1 MLLPFAGDTAAQHFG
16 WIATDDGVFLFKN
29 ALEAAHGTDGCV
41 GREDGSL
48 GYHDMAS
55 KPDMMGDLN
64 GAVGVAPIAV
74 AAEKTMLVGVHKC
87 TAPRGLH
94 MVVESNL
101 VVADNEG
108 RGTKVEMVAKGENTV
123 FRHFDACT
131 RSHGTL
137 AKNVQGAPDVERWAM
152 IAEIGLLAGGEAY
165 FDESYTQSVSMED
178 NMA

>member
-1 MLLPFAGDTAAQHFG
+1 MLLPFAGDTAAQHLG
-16 WIATDDGVFLFKN
+16 GIATNDGVFLFKN
-29 ALEAAHGTDGCV
+29 AVKAAHGTHGCV

-74 AAEKTMLVGVHKC
+74 AAEKTMLVGVHEC

-101 VVADNEG
+101 VVADNE
-108 RGTKVEMVAKGENTV
+108 NTV

-131 RSHGTL
+131 RPHGTL

-152 IAEIGLLAGGEAY
+152 IAEIGLLASGEAY

>member
-1 MLLPFAGDTAAQHFG
+1 MLLPFAGDTAAQHLG
-16 WIATDDGVFLFKN
+16 GIATNDGVFLFKN
-29 ALEAAHGTDGCV
+29 AVKAAHGTHGCV

-74 AAEKTMLVGVHKC
+74 AAEKTMLVGVHEC

-94 MVVESNL
+94 MVVKSYL
-101 VVADNEG
+101 VVADYEG
-108 RGTKVEMVAKGENTV
+108 RGSKVEMVAKGENTV

-131 RSHGTL
+131 CSHGTL